1 MIVRQFLQWVRTAPA
16 GLRAEATGALAR
28 AYLYS
33 DLSDDDRVVAEGAMI
48 MMLDDASPLV
58 RRALAEALCGSSD
71 APPAIIHA
79 LATDQ
84 PEIAKIVLER
94 SELFIDAD
102 LVEIV
107 ATSDA
112 AIQCAIA
119 SRQWLQRA
127 VAAAIAEVGAPEAC
141 LMLIENESA
150 DIAPFSVSR
159 VVERH
164 GHLAAI
170 REALLA
176 RNDIPASIRQA
187 LVGKLSEA
195 LADFV
200 TARAW
205 LAPERAQ
212 RIAREACEKAAV
224 TIAASVPDEG
234 KALIGHLRTT
244 GQLTVGLILRAMLS
258 GNVALFEDALSD
270 LSGLPRSRVQGIIRS
285 RSASGFRALYERAGL
300 PESTYPAFREA
311 IEALREMQN
320 AYEPGGTGRL
330 KRRVIERVL
339 QGCARADLGE
349 IEPLLMLLRRFATEA
364 AREEARLYC
373 NDLVA
378 EDFLAVDPHRHRIAA

>member
-33 DLSDDDRVVAEGAMI
+33 NLSEDDRIVAEGAMI
-48 MMLDDASPLV
+48 VMLDDPSPLV
-58 RRALAEALCGSSD
+58 RRALAETLCGSPD
-71 APPAIIHA
+71 APPAVIHG

-84 PEIAKIVLER
+84 PDVAILVLAR

-112 AIQCAIA
+112 TIQCAIA
-119 SRQWLQRA
+119 SRPWLQRA

-141 LMLIENESA
+141 LTLIENESA
-150 DIAPFSVSR
+150 DIAPFSVNR
-159 VVERH
+159 IVERH
-164 GHLAAI
+164 GYLAAI

-176 RNDIPASIRQA
+176 RDDIPASTRQA
-187 LVGKLSEA
+187 LVAKLSEA

-234 KALIGHLRTT
+234 QALIGHLRTT
-244 GQLTVGLILRAMLS
+244 GQLTVGLILRALLS
-258 GNVALFEDALSD
+258 GNVSLFEDALAD

-285 RSASGFRALYERAGL
+285 RSTSGFRALYERAEL
-300 PESTYPAFREA
+300 PELAYLAFREA
-311 IEALREMQN
+311 VEAFREMQS
-320 AYEPGGTGRL
+320 AHEQGGTGRL
-330 KRRVIERVL
+330 KRRMIERVL
-339 QGCARADLGE
+339 HGCARAELGE

-373 NDLVA
+373 DDIVA
-378 EDFLAVDPHRHRIAA
+378 EDFVTVDPQYDRIAA